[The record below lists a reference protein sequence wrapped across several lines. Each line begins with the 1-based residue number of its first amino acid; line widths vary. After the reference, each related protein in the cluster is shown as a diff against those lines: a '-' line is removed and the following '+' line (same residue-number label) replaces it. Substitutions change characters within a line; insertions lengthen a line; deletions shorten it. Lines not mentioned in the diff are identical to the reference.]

1 MGCGRLLLPDVQR
14 PELPLTLGQEDVH
27 GPVQQMDAQ
36 LTLPLQR
43 PVGHHA
49 VEISSLLIGEHP
61 QPWQEKEDYQNAGGE
76 QKQAES
82 PPLPHVVEIHPCVSD
97 R

>member
-1 MGCGRLLLPDVQR
+1 MWLLLPDVQR

-27 GPVQQMDAQ
+27 GPVEQMDAQ

-49 VEISSLLIGEHP
+49 VKVSSLLIGEHS
-61 QPWQEKEDYQNAGGE
+61 QPWQKEEDYQNVGRE
-76 QKQAES
+76 QKQAEN
-82 PPLPHVVEIHPCVSD
+82 PPPPPPTDETTCGNPHVCF
-97 R
+97 